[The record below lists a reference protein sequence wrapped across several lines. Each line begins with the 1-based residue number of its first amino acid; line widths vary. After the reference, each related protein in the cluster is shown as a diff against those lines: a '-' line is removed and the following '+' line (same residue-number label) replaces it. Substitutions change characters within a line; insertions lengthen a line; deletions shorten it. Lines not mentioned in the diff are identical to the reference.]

1 MNQPPCPQ
9 SPVFFRKARQSG
21 SPLCV
26 AVVLAWTAVAALG
39 LDDYSRGLLD
49 LNAVRKAA
57 AEVTPEKYPN
67 ADDVLVDDHIL
78 NQYEPDGR
86 AVTWDDTFVKVLT
99 EKGKEDNQTLT
110 LSFTL
115 PYSTAVFKLVQV
127 IKPEGT
133 VIPVDVEKQSRVMVD
148 RSQMSANI
156 YDPNDKILSV
166 GVPDLEVGDVVR
178 YVAFKELVKPRVP
191 NTWSE
196 YEVFEYT
203 SPMKHYLYE
212 VLAPK
217 ELPLR
222 SLALKSEVKGT
233 VTYTTEAQGDR
244 VRHRWEVRDVPRM
257 YQEPNMPALHTVVQ
271 RLLLSTIPDWE
282 YLSKWYW
289 NLSEPH
295 FKDSP
300 AMRAKVE
307 ELTKGLRDR
316 EAKLRAIFKFVSQEV
331 RYMGITVEK
340 EAPGYEPHDVQ
351 LTFDNR
357 HGVCRDQAALLVA
370 LLRIAGFKAFPVL
383 IHAGPKKD
391 EEVPQP
397 YFNHAISAIEN
408 DGGTYTL
415 MDSTDE
421 NTRDLFPAYL
431 CNTSYL
437 VARPEG
443 DTLRTSLIVPAEDNL
458 MRLETEATVDATG
471 NLTGRSV
478 LHFDGINDNAYRGY
492 FSRIK
497 PEERRRYFEGALKR
511 FAAGARLTELDL
523 QPADMMDT
531 ETPLT
536 IRIGYQAADLLVANN
551 STALLPVPRLGTRVG
566 MVNFILG
573 KTGLEARKYPLKT
586 DFACGVRESLKL
598 TLDPSLGEVEA
609 LPEYPTLKSDTL
621 SWQRHLRREG
631 NTLLGDSEFLITGV
645 EFSPEQYLQL
655 KQTLK
660 AMEINDRKMPILQ
673 RGATASAAAAD
684 AVVLDDT
691 WEYDVKDAHNWTE
704 KRTLRKQILTYN
716 GKKDNAEWKWDY
728 NPAWE
733 DSKVV
738 KATVT
743 NGNETKSI
751 SEQEQNLM
759 DAAWVSSAPRYPAA
773 KTLVASLPGVEVGSV
788 VEVQVVRTY
797 RGQPFFWM
805 RQSFRDSDPIQKM
818 TVRVTAP
825 SSLRLSVCRQ
835 DAGFGGPGQPTGAP
849 VLSGKHTSA
858 GDQVVYEWTAQNQPA
873 IKPEENLP
881 PPWSFTPTVWV
892 SAGRWDAYAKT
903 VREALLEATQGQK
916 AAEKE
921 AAALARG
928 KSPREIVTAIRDHV
942 AKRIRSAGPGLD
954 DLPLTA
960 LTPADRTYAE
970 GYGNSADQAALL
982 YTMLA
987 EAGLKPEFV
996 LASQWPVVDTLVPPL
1011 ARYARTPLLP
1021 VVLVRV
1027 AVDGKPVYLND
1038 TDQYAALGATGFDG
1052 YLGLPVDTGK
1062 LETLVAPADRRD
1074 QREVS
1079 YDVEVA
1085 DNGNARITKTV
1096 RYRGDAFG
1104 QKHKEFAEMPPEE
1117 RRRYFQE
1124 TVARLSQSARA
1135 EGDLKTDFTVYPGV
1149 ETFTA
1154 VVEDFALREGD
1165 YLYFE
1170 LPESLS
1176 NVFGLRADERSNGL
1190 YWSSPKRARITTTVH
1205 LPAGVA
1211 ELVLA
1216 PESMTW
1222 TAPANAGK
1230 ITVSRQELKTAAG
1243 DGNKL
1248 GFVLT
1253 HEAALQPAVL
1263 KAADYGELLEINRRL
1278 SHTRARTVLVRL
1290 KGK

>member
-1 MNQPPCPQ
+1 VNRTPLSA
-9 SPVFFRKARQSG
+9 SPASFQKIHLSG
-21 SPLCV
+21 RALCLA
-26 AVVLAWTAVAALG
+26 AVLSWTAAAALA
-39 LDDYSRGLLD
+39 LDDYSKGILD
-49 LNAVRKAA
+49 LNAVWKAA
-57 AEVTPEKYPN
+57 AEVTRDKYPN

-110 LSFTL
+110 LYFTL
-115 PYSTAVFKLVQV
+115 PYSTAAFKLVQV
-127 IKPEGT
+127 IKPDGA
-133 VIPVDVEKQSRVMVD
+133 VVAVDVEKQSRVMVD
-148 RSQMSANI
+148 RSQMSSNI

-166 GVPDLEVGDVVR
+166 GVPDLEVGDMVR
-178 YVAFKELVKPRVP
+178 YVALKELVKPRVP

-196 YEVFEYT
+196 YEVLEYT

-217 ELPLR
+217 ALPLR
-222 SLALKSEVKGT
+222 SIALKSEVKGT
-233 VTYTTEAQGDR
+233 VTYTAEEQGDR

-257 YQEPNMPALHTVVQ
+257 YEEPNMPALHTVVQ
-271 RLLLSTIPDWE
+271 RLLVSTIPDWE
-282 YLSKWYW
+282 YVSKWYW

-295 FKDSP
+295 FKDTP

-307 ELTKGLRDR
+307 ELTKGLQDRD
-316 EAKLRAIFKFVSQEV
+316 AKLRAVFKFVSQEV

-357 HGVCRDQAALLVA
+357 HGVCRDKAALLVA
-370 LLRIAGFKAFPVL
+370 MLRLAGFKAFPVL

-397 YFNHAISAIEN
+397 YFNHAISAVEN
-408 DGGTYTL
+408 DGGAYAL

-443 DTLRTSLIVPAEDNL
+443 DTLRTAPIVPAEENL
-458 MRLETEATVDATG
+458 MRIETEATLDASG
-471 NLTGRSV
+471 NLAGESV

-511 FAAGARLTELDL
+511 FAAGTRLTALDI

-531 ETPLT
+531 DTPLT
-536 IRIGYQAADLLVANN
+536 IRIRYEAEDILVADKA
-551 STALLPVPRLGTRVG
+551 TIMLPVPRLGTRVG

-573 KTGLEARKYPLKT
+573 KTGLEKREYPLKT

-609 LPEYPTLKSDTL
+609 MPVYPALKTDTL

-631 NTLLGDSEFLITGV
+631 NALLGDSEFLIAGV
-645 EFSPEQYLQL
+645 EFNPQQYLQL

-673 RGATASAAAAD
+673 RGAKAGTSDAD
-684 AVVLDDT
+684 AVVLEDT
-691 WEYDVKDAHNWTE
+691 WEYEVKDAHNWTE

-733 DSKVV
+733 ETKVL

-759 DAAWVSSAPRYPAA
+759 DSDWVAAAPRYPAG
-773 KTLVASLPGVEVGSV
+773 KTLVASLPGVEIGSV

-797 RGQPFFWM
+797 RDQPFFWM

-818 TVRVTAP
+818 TVRVKAP
-825 SSLRLSVCRQ
+825 RSLRLAVGRQ
-835 DAGFGGPGQPTGAP
+835 DAGFGGAGQPAGAP
-849 VLSGKHTSA
+849 VLSGKQTSA
-858 GDQVVYEWTAQNQPA
+858 GDQVVYEWTAQDLPA

-903 VREALLEATQGQK
+903 VRDALLEATRGQK

-928 KSPREIVTAIRDHV
+928 RKPKELVTAIRDHV

-960 LTPADRTYAE
+960 VTAADRTYAE
-970 GYGNSADQAALL
+970 GYGNSADQAVLL
-982 YTMLA
+982 YAMLTK
-987 EAGLKPEFV
+987 AGLKPEFV
-996 LASQWPVVDTLVPPL
+996 LASQWSVVKALAPPL
-1011 ARYARTPLLP
+1011 AQYARRPLLP
-1021 VVLVRV
+1021 TVLVRV
-1027 AVDGKPVYLND
+1027 NVDGKPVYLND

-1052 YLGLPVDTGK
+1052 CLGLSLGTGK
-1062 LETLVAPADRRD
+1062 TETITAPAERRE

-1085 DNGNARITKTV
+1085 ANGNARITKTV

-1117 RRRYFQE
+1117 RHRYYQE
-1124 TVARLSQSARA
+1124 VVARLSQSARA
-1135 EGDLKTDFTVYPGV
+1135 EGDLKTDFTTYPGV

-1154 VVEDFALREGD
+1154 IVEDFALREGE

-1176 NVFGLRADERSNGL
+1176 NVLGLRADERSNDL
-1190 YWSSPKRARITTTVH
+1190 YWSDPTRSSLTTTVH
-1205 LPAGVA
+1205 LPAGVV

-1216 PESMTW
+1216 PESVTW
-1222 TAPANAGK
+1222 TAPSKAGK
-1230 ITVSRQELKTAAG
+1230 ITVSRQELKATATG
-1243 DGNKL
+1243 GSEP

-1253 HEAALQPAVL
+1253 HEVALQPAVL
-1263 KAADYGELLEINRRL
+1263 KAGDYGELLEIDRRL
-1278 SHTRARTVLVRL
+1278 SHTRARTVLVRM